1 MNIIGVIPARLKS
14 TRLPGKLL
22 IKVKGKTIIERVY
35 DNAKKA
41 KLLKAVYV
49 ATDSKEI
56 RKVMEKAGARVIMT
70 PVACKSGS
78 ERIREAV
85 KELRLSINDIVV
97 NIQGDE
103 PLLEPRLIDRLV
115 AELKKDKNCDAA
127 TLASPVKDRSEIRC
141 PSCVK
146 VVLRRDS
153 TAMYFSRA
161 PIPFERD
168 GAARIGAVLKHIGVY
183 AYKKSVLDRWAKLE
197 SRYEKIEKL
206 EQLRLIENGCVMK
219 VVVSPTKS
227 IGIDTAADLKRFKK
241 AVK

>member
-35 DNAKKA
+35 ENAKKA
-41 KLLKAVYV
+41 ALLKAVYI

-56 RKVMEKAGARVIMT
+56 REVMEKAGAKVIMT
-70 PVACKSGS
+70 PASCKSGS

-85 KELRLSINDIVV
+85 KELKLSLNDVVV

-103 PLLEPRLIDRLV
+103 PMLEPRLIDKLV
-115 AELKKDKNCDAA
+115 AELKKDKNCDSA
-127 TLASPVKDRSEIRC
+127 TLASPITDKKEISD

-146 VVLRRDS
+146 VVLKRDS

-161 PIPFERD
+161 AIPFDRD
-168 GAARIGAVLKHIGVY
+168 GSAHKGSVLKHVGVY

-206 EQLRLIENGCVMK
+206 EQLRLLENGCVMK
-219 VVVSPTKS
+219 VVVSATKS
-227 IGIDTAADLKRFKK
+227 IGIDTPADLKRFKK

>member
-35 DNAKKA
+35 ENAKKA
-41 KLLKAVYV
+41 VLLKAVYV

-56 RKVMEKAGARVIMT
+56 KKVMEKAGARVIMT
-70 PVACKSGS
+70 PASCKSGS

-85 KELRLSINDIVV
+85 KELKLSLNDVVV

-103 PLLEPRLIDRLV
+103 PMLEPRLIDRLIE
-115 AELKKDKNCDAA
+115 ELKKDKTCDAA
-127 TLASPVKDRSEIRC
+127 TLASPVKEEKEIND

-146 VVLRRDS
+146 VVLKRDS

-161 PIPFERD
+161 TIPFDRD
-168 GAARIGAVLKHIGVY
+168 GGAHKGAVLKHIGVY
-183 AYKKSVLDRWAKLE
+183 AYKKSVLDRWAKFE

-206 EQLRLIENGCVMK
+206 EQLRLLENGCVMK

-227 IGIDTAADLKRFKK
+227 IGIDTLSDLKRFKK
-241 AVK
+241 AVR